1 MVTEKWSLPV
11 QRNRKQFVTTTST
24 QALHPLVTATSPI
37 KAFPCSSQG
46 AWKSLHLYPVWAL
59 AFTIKCCLYC
69 SLSTSSL
76 EDDKHGDLFM
86 FLIIPDMP
94 LVSSL
99 ALQAYDLF
107 PSVVKLGKSP
117 GLGWRTMSHE
127 SLLLPL
133 QGPKSPV
140 GSNSDP
146 TELCIYDWCLQE
158 CVCGKHE
165 KFQIQ
170 WNESL
175 IFFFFLSLPDYK
187 RVPKSGRLHS

>member
-1 MVTEKWSLPV
+1 MSLGIYNQMLFLLFSVHLQPE
-11 QRNRKQFVTTTST
+11 RMAN
-24 QALHPLVTATSPI
+24 TA
-37 KAFPCSSQG
+37 
-46 AWKSLHLYPVWAL
+46 Y
-59 AFTIKCCLYC
+59 
-69 SLSTSSL
+69 
-76 EDDKHGDLFM
+76 HGDLFM

-99 ALQAYDLF
+99 ALQAYNLF

-117 GLGWRTMSHE
+117 GLGWRTMSYE
-127 SLLLPL
+127 SPLLPL

-146 TELCIYDWCLQE
+146 TELCIHDWCLQE

-170 WNESL
+170 WNRVTDFF
-175 IFFFFLSLPDYK
+175 FFFFLCPITRESQSLVDSTVK
-187 RVPKSGRLHS
+187 

>member
-1 MVTEKWSLPV
+1 MSLGIYNQMLSLLFSVHLQPE
-11 QRNRKQFVTTTST
+11 RITN
-24 QALHPLVTATSPI
+24 TA
-37 KAFPCSSQG
+37 
-46 AWKSLHLYPVWAL
+46 Y
-59 AFTIKCCLYC
+59 
-69 SLSTSSL
+69 
-76 EDDKHGDLFM
+76 HGDLFM

-107 PSVVKLGKSP
+107 LSVVKLGKSP
-117 GLGWRTMSHE
+117 RLSWRTMSHE
-127 SLLLPL
+127 SPLFPL
-133 QGPKSPV
+133 QGPNSPV

-146 TELCIYDWCLQE
+146 TELCIRDWCLQE

-170 WNESL
+170 WNRVTDL
-175 IFFFFLSLPDYK
+175 FFFLSLPDYK